1 MHTGQVIK
9 QLRER
14 AGMTQTELGKIL
26 GVNKSTIQKYEN
38 GMVQN
43 LKIRTIRTLCETFVV
58 PSWHF
63 IYPEKSS
70 FEDEET
76 AMTKLRQ
83 TLLLAKIYDQLTEE
97 GQKRIYLY
105 LKDISEISHYK
116 KEMPM
121 GTIENDIQH
130 LKDMLIKTQIP
141 YAQKK
146 KNPKK
151 STSNAAR
158 ALLQEW
164 GEP

>member
-9 QLRER
+9 FLRED

-43 LKIRTIRTLCETFVV
+43 LKIKTIRTLCETFVV
-58 PSWHF
+58 PSWYF

-70 FEDEET
+70 FEKEKV
-76 AMTKLRQ
+76 ARIKLRQ

-105 LKDISEISHYK
+105 LKDISEISHYRK
-116 KEMPM
+116 QTPL
-121 GTIENDIQH
+121 GSIENDIRH
-130 LKDMLIKTQIP
+130 LKEMLIKTQMP
-141 YAQKK
+141 RG
-146 KNPKK
+146 
-151 STSNAAR
+151 SNTEEK
-158 ALLQEW
+158 QQISD
-164 GEP
+164 